1 MDKQT
6 ILASLTPDLVDK
18 FRMAIELGKW
28 PDGRKLTAEQR
39 ETCMQA
45 VMIWEHEHLSPAE
58 RTGFIHKPGK
68 ENGDIVGAECDVEHE
83 HHYPNMPNPKGA
95 VQPIKFHNK

>member
-6 ILASLTPDLVDK
+6 ILSSLTPEIVDK
-18 FRMAIELGKW
+18 FREAIELGKW

-45 VMIWEHEHLSPAE
+45 VMIWEHEHLPPSD
-58 RTGFIHKPGK
+58 RTGFIHKPIK
-68 ENGDIVGAECDVEHE
+68 EDGSVVGAECDVEHE
-83 HHYPNMPNPKGA
+83 QHYPNLPNPTGA
-95 VQPIKFHNK
+95 IQPVKFRDK